1 MADALER
8 YLAHIREELDTNK
21 KSVEMIKRG
30 DLKTG
35 ERSLSA
41 PQWRDTTAESLA
53 RAKQIITTYE
63 DILAQHAQGH

>member
-1 MADALER
+1 MSDALDC

-21 KSVEMIKRG
+21 KSVEMMKRG

-35 ERSLSA
+35 ERSMAA

-53 RAKQIITTYE
+53 RAKHIISTYE
-63 DILAQHAQGH
+63 DILARHAQGQ

>member
-53 RAKQIITTYE
+53 RAKHIITTYE
-63 DILAQHAQGH
+63 DILAQHAQSH